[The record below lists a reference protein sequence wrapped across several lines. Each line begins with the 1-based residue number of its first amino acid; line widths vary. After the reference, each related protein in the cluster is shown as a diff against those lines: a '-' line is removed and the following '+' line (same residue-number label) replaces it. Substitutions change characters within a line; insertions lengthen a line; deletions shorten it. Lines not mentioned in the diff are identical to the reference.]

1 MAANIF
7 TGAISSDWSVAA
19 NWSLGAVPT
28 NSDTNIV
35 TFDNTSPNC
44 TLSVSVGCCGI
55 DFTGYVNI
63 LTLPPNKDLIVFGN
77 TGSASTITFISTQ
90 SSVIAG
96 TGALWLYDAIIPF
109 TIIANGGTW
118 PNRLDITGIAPVIN
132 ITGTLTINGVFY
144 IGGAGTTTINGG
156 EIIFNGGIIGYVA
169 GTILTGTSPITL
181 GGGTL
186 DAGASFL
193 TITSTNFRFNGN
205 CTVTGTLTFNT
216 GTMTHISGEVD
227 WTNTTLIISSAN
239 PSTTTATLNLGTMPT
254 PLNNLTIGGGTITLL
269 SDLYVRG
276 TLYVAGSIL
285 NGSTLYIGAND
296 LTRFFNLTVAGT
308 GPNGTTLFTLN
319 GTGTW
324 SAISSSSVIRNNLT
338 INTNGIITFGNIASF
353 GTRTLTYILG
363 KVIIPKNSTFFMPVL
378 GATTLINCHKINF
391 NTVTIVAGA
400 TIIMNEFFS
409 GSPNKPVRV
418 QSTSTNNYV
427 ITFQNGYEK
436 IAKYVKVSNLTLT
449 NTAASKGNLL
459 ILNNKGKYFRGSN
472 NIGNIRYTNVSP
484 NGIAKGEPTVPN
496 QMTAPIG
503 GYLSDPV
510 FN

>member
-28 NSDTNIV
+28 GGDTNIA

-44 TLSVSVGCCGI
+44 TLSTSVSCSGI
-55 DFTGYVNI
+55 DFTGYVGI
-63 LTLPPNKDLIVFGN
+63 LTLSSFYTIVVYGN
-77 TGSASTITFISTQ
+77 TGLAPTITFTSTQ

-96 TGALWLYDAIIPF
+96 TGFLFLFDPSPSNPF
-109 TIIANGGTW
+109 TIITNGGTW
-118 PNRLDITGIAPVIN
+118 PNRVDITGPAPVIT
-132 ITGTLTINGVFY
+132 ITGTLTINGVCN
-144 IGGAGTTTINGG
+144 IGGIANTTTINGG
-156 EIIFNGGIIGYVA
+156 EIIFNGGILAYTS

-227 WTNTTLIISSAN
+227 WTNTTLIISAS
-239 PSTTTATLNLGTMPT
+239 ATLDLGTMPT
-254 PLNNLTIGGGTITLL
+254 TLNNLTLSGVSPAITLL
-269 SDLYVRG
+269 SDLYVSG
-276 TLYVAGSIL
+276 TVTLSSSGTAIWIG
-285 NGSTLYIGAND
+285 NRLYIGG
-296 LTRFFNLTVAGT
+296 NLTHSSIST
-308 GPNGTTLFTLN
+308 QTGTTTFVMN
-319 GTGTW
+319 GTGTY
-324 SAISSSSVIRNNLT
+324 SAASINCIIRNNFT
-338 INTNGIITFGNIASF
+338 INTTGKITFGAIIAYNT
-353 GTRTLTYILG
+353 GTFTYLSG
-363 KVIIPKNSTFFMPVL
+363 KVFVPKNAIMYIAAS
-378 GATTLINCHKINF
+378 TTLINCHKINF
-391 NTVTIVAGA
+391 STVTIFGSVVV
-400 TIIMNEFFS
+400 TMNEFFS
-409 GSPNKPVRV
+409 GSPNQPVRV
-418 QSTSTNNYV
+418 QSSSLANYN

-436 IAKYVKVSNLTLT
+436 IAKFVKITNLTLT
-449 NTAASKGNLL
+449 NTAASKGSLL

-472 NIGNIRYTNVSP
+472 NTGNIRYTNATP
-484 NGIAKGEPTVPN
+484 NGIAKGDSTVPN